1 MNERLRQAI
10 EGIVLVAREANG
22 LAREDQEALAARLEA
37 MAKEL
42 SWQQFFYSP
51 DPTLDAVIGDAVAP
65 DVGGEA
71 RTVS

>member
-10 EGIVLVAREANG
+10 EDIVLIAREANG

-42 SWQQFFYSP
+42 SWQQLFCSP
-51 DPTLDAVIGDAVAP
+51 DPTLDAMIGGASAADAA
-65 DVGGEA
+65 GEA
-71 RTVS
+71 RPIS